1 MPNKIYRMRNVE
13 SQIRKRELFKKR
25 VRSYW
30 LFRFFLFQK
39 MPIAMLAGLRIRSI
53 DDSHCTCSIPFKWLS
68 QNPFRS
74 IYFATQSM
82 AAEMSTGALGLM
94 KIQGH
99 TPGLSM
105 LVADMHGVFHKKAT
119 KRIFFTCKDGVKID
133 AAIQRAIATG
143 EGVEVTVQTEGITK
157 DGLLISTFEFTWSFK
172 VRSK

>member
-1 MPNKIYRMRNVE
+1 MDNTEYQN
-13 SQIRKRELFKKR
+13 RKRDQFNKR
-25 VRSYW
+25 VGSYW

-39 MPIAMLAGLRIRSI
+39 MPIALLAGLRIRSI
-53 DDSHCTCSIPFKWLS
+53 DENHCTCSVPFKWLS

-99 TPGLSM
+99 SPGLSM
-105 LVADMHGVFHKKAT
+105 LVAEMHGVFHKKAT
-119 KRIFFTCKDGVKID
+119 ERIFFTCNDGVKID
-133 AAIQRAIATG
+133 AAIQHAIATG
-143 EGVEVTVQTEGITK
+143 EGVEVKVQTEGKTM
-157 DGLLISTFEFTWSFK
+157 DGLLISTFDFTWSFK